1 MGGREMTETVDKFAE
16 YALIIED
23 TARFTER
30 RQTISNNYV
39 AINSLLLAGI
49 GVLIKDVGAQGSWV
63 LLLPLPLA
71 AAGVAVSLWWRELIY
86 RNKELVRLRM
96 GVLHEMESKLPGAEM
111 IYHRE
116 DALYPKDKAGRDV
129 SGQRISISD
138 LEGRL
143 PLLFLALYG
152 VFGAGLAIS
161 LAAQLAAG

>member
-1 MGGREMTETVDKFAE
+1 MTNTIDKFDE

-49 GVLIKDVGAQGSWV
+49 GVLIKDVGMQGTWV
-63 LLLPLPLA
+63 LLLPLPLV
-71 AAGVAVSLWWRELIY
+71 AAGIAVSLWWRQLIL
-86 RNKELVRLRM
+86 RNKALVRLRM
-96 GVLHEMESKLPGAEM
+96 KVLHEMETRLPGAEM

-116 DALYPKDKAGRDV
+116 DELYPRDEAGRAIPQK
-129 SGQRISISD
+129 GLAFSD

-143 PLLFLALYG
+143 PILFLVLYAI
-152 VFGAGLAIS
+152 FGGGLLIGLALR
-161 LAAQLAAG
+161 LATA